1 MKRTTSEQWD
11 THYRKEKSKLTY
23 PDENLV
29 RLTASFLKGK
39 YPENLSALDLGS
51 GSGRHVIALKEM
63 GFGCAIG
70 TDYSMEALIQSA
82 RRIRAPFVCAQN
94 TALPFHDGS
103 FDLVVSWG
111 SLHYCH
117 KRYLPIM
124 VEEIMRVLKTGGWH
138 IGTLRSSR
146 DTYLKKGTHLENNV
160 WRTGLQDL
168 EGSVVSFFSE
178 EELKKALIPYKNF
191 AYGIMERTI
200 PGDMSCLISHWYF
213 RAER

>member
-1 MKRTTSEQWD
+1 MKRNGLQQWD
-11 THYRKEKSKLTY
+11 THYRKEKSLLVY
-23 PDENLV
+23 PDENFI
-29 RLTASFLKGK
+29 RLAASFLKGK
-39 YPENLSALDLGS
+39 DPKTLAALDLGS
-51 GSGRHVIALKEM
+51 GSGRHVVALNEM

-82 RRIRAPFVCAQN
+82 RRIHAPFACAHN
-94 TALPFHDGS
+94 TALPFRDAS

-117 KRYLPIM
+117 KRYLPVMIG
-124 VEEIMRVLKTGGWH
+124 EIMRILKNGGWH

-160 WRTGLQDL
+160 WRTGLDDL

-178 EELKKALIPYKNF
+178 DELKEALSPYREF
-191 AYGIMERTI
+191 AYGIMERTT
-200 PGDMSCLISHWYF
+200 PGDMSSLISHWYF
-213 RAER
+213 WAKR